1 VVPLFLLPGGHV
13 RQDVPLRL
21 ARWRAAGPVRVF
33 PFLGGWP
40 AWQRILA
47 AEVERLAG
55 GRGAASP
62 LLVHHPVEGSLAQR
76 YLAHLASF
84 CGARCL
90 AVPYA
95 DAERLESLP
104 GSGEPALPLALAA
117 SRLTDG
123 LGSWLGPS
131 LLARPQC
138 GQALLDL
145 LVALP

>member
-1 VVPLFLLPGGHV
+1 
-13 RQDVPLRL
+13 
-21 ARWRAAGPVRVF
+21 
-33 PFLGGWP
+33 
-40 AWQRILA
+40 
-47 AEVERLAG
+47 
-55 GRGAASP
+55 
-62 LLVHHPVEGSLAQR
+62 VEGSLAQR